1 MAAPSGGS
9 LLWSWQRDAGRGRA
23 LGYSELLHV
32 ANDVGG
38 VGAALGA
45 HNASIL
51 PLLEL
56 AFLDAMVD
64 DLDGLLAQRSLF
76 LSTGQLLLELSNP
89 LL

>member
-1 MAAPSGGS
+1 MLIFS
-9 LLWSWQRDAGRGRA
+9 SWRNTSQFRA
-23 LGYSELLHV
+23 RGYSELVQV